1 MKLIRTYW
9 LELAIGVAV
18 VAGIYRGYYIG
29 RERMMEPDYP
39 ENPKGEQVEMQVGEE
54 TVRVEV
60 RDTEAGKALGLSGR
74 ANLGKDE
81 GMLFVYEQPARPT
94 FWMKDMRFDLDV
106 LWITEGKVVQ
116 IDEQVAAP
124 TVAEPRIRTLSPAME
139 VDQVLEVA
147 AGWVAERGV
156 EVGDSGKL
164 RARE

>member
-18 VAGIYRGYYIG
+18 VAGIYWGYYVG

-124 TVAEPRIRTLSPAME
+124 TAAEPRIRTLSPAME